1 MQVPGSRPPVTKLA
15 YLACLPDGGVVTAH
29 VASGGEVRIGEL
41 TLPLSFYVK
50 VFNNSGM
57 TVTNYHY
64 V

>member
-41 TLPLSFYVK
+41 TLPEL
-50 VFNNSGM
+50 
-57 TVTNYHY
+57 TLLEI
-64 V
+64 